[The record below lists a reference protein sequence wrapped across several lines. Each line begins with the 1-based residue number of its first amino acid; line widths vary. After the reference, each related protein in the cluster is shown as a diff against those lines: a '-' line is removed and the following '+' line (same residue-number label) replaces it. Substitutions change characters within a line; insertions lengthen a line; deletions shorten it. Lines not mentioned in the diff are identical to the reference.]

1 MATLNSP
8 LELTQALAKTPPRH
22 LNIMGYALQKMMVL
36 FVAIALAGAFTLSG
50 LFYPP
55 VAHAA
60 IRQLEEAPG
69 QVVYQSRQALTDQRG
84 DRWQMIAF
92 KRIRSDHTTAIYL
105 RLVGFPSSAKLDRSQ
120 PLKLT
125 NSLGKTLIAADV
137 SQDMFTDETQVKP
150 EIGQYDLQPI
160 LMQLESA
167 IPLQLVLP
175 TLDSTEIILNVS
187 PEIVEEW
194 RSLVGTIPS

>member
-1 MATLNSP
+1 
-8 LELTQALAKTPPRH
+8 
-22 LNIMGYALQKMMVL
+22 MGYFLRKMMLL
-36 FVAIALAGAFTLSG
+36 FVATALIGTFTLSG
-50 LFYPP
+50 LCDRP

-84 DRWQMIAF
+84 DRWQVIAF
-92 KRIRSDHTTAIYL
+92 KRTRPDHTTAIYL
-105 RLVGFPSSAKLDRSQ
+105 RLVGFPGSAQLDRSQ
-120 PLKLT
+120 PLRLT
-125 NSLGKTLIAADV
+125 NSLGKTLTATDA

-160 LMQLESA
+160 LLQLESA

-175 TLDSTEIILNVS
+175 TLDSTEIILNVA
-187 PEIVEEW
+187 PELVVEW
-194 RSLVGTIPS
+194 RSLATAA